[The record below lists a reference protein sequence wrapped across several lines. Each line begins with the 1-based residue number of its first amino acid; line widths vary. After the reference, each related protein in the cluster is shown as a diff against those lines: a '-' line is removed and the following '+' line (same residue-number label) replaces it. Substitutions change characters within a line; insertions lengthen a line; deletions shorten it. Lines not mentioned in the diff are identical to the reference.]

1 MSVNKGHIAIRL
13 ADFNL
18 IDKND
23 YVAKELL
30 LDYNNND
37 LIIPQDDNE
46 IFSFQ
51 TYIKKLNNLK
61 MSELDHASKNCH
73 PFVSDKKSG
82 YLSNIDYVSFI
93 KNIRDTEK
101 IINLIMKLIDKHM
114 YSVDELTYALN
125 GNTLS
130 ITECKISNL
139 LIAADISEDVNFTL
153 PNTNIKYQTTDWI
166 KLIMVKLDILNN
178 QITIISLDKN
188 EENIVNYDDV
198 IYNWDDTTK
207 TYKTKDN
214 KFTLI
219 PLLEVDVIT
228 KETNV
233 IAYTGIT
240 DTDDILE
247 KELAIV
253 NKNEN
258 LFETVSL
265 TSNIYKL
272 NNNDNI
278 LISVPFNK
286 EESEIIQC
294 VDLSKKCNYKSSP
307 FGFMMLNSRNIGN
320 PINVTSFKDF
330 ILDFYTD
337 KDYLNIKLEEVIT
350 INYSSN
356 ALITISLSKDTFKI
370 NDEEFQFDFNKN
382 NKYMEF
388 SVIKKGID
396 IIIRFGSSAKTIKL
410 NEITSTTKF
419 DNLNIVSLNTPLGN
433 VNLFK
438 YFDNYNNALNHNV
451 FSNNSIITNEAN
463 SKIFK
468 SIDFDSQYN
477 NNDSR
482 LFNLDIPNTENNI
495 IKAGDSIKLSF
506 FNRICNN
513 MISLTDEAASFLIVN
528 NKICRNAITTN
539 LKLNSGDNIV
549 INDTDIYKIIDIFEG
564 VCYLDRCV
572 SDGSGNIIVSKPY
585 TDDDSFFNL
594 YINNK
599 LFKNYSIRI
608 IDNSYTITFKE
619 DVNVDSKF
627 RIDFTEELTS
637 DLIIEDINEIQKVT
651 FCDIPAISHRKNE
664 IIFTENLVK
673 INYKEEVLENNDVMI
688 ALNSKERIN
697 VNLSGSI
704 SKFRNYVELLNL
716 FDVEMVI
723 AITGGSNDIKII
735 NNNKEFVYNTES
747 KIIKLNI
754 PITKIDENG
763 NFNIDI
769 ETTGVNTNSK
779 LIITD
784 IVINA
789 ICKVDLMY
797 TYYNNQLNYITDYLF
812 INNGKVEYNT
822 CEQVAILYKRRNKD
836 YIRKED
842 CTIIKT
848 LDNDLVIY
856 INNELYNN
864 VELPLSK
871 RYIYNE
877 VNRI

>member
-1 MSVNKGHIAIRL
+1 MSTNKGHIAIRL

-37 LIIPQDDNE
+37 LIIPQDDDK

-51 TYIKKLNNLK
+51 DYIKKLNNLK
-61 MSELDHASKNCH
+61 INEADHAGKNCH
-73 PFVSDKKSG
+73 PFVSDRKSG
-82 YLSNIDYVSFI
+82 YLSNIDYISFI
-93 KNIRDTEK
+93 KNTEDTKK
-101 IINLIMKLIDKHM
+101 IINLIMKLIDKQM
-114 YSVDELTYALN
+114 YSVDELTYTLN
-125 GNTLS
+125 DNTLS

-166 KLIMVKLDILNN
+166 KLIMVKLDIINN
-178 QITIISLDKN
+178 QITIISLDKT
-188 EENIVNYDDV
+188 EENIVNYNDTL
-198 IYNWDDTTK
+198 YNWDDTTK
-207 TYKTKDN
+207 TYKNQDKQ
-214 KFTLI
+214 FTLI
-219 PLLEVDVIT
+219 PLLEVNVIT
-228 KETNV
+228 KETNMV
-233 IAYTGIT
+233 AYTGI
-240 DTDDILE
+240 DDANDILE

-253 NKNEN
+253 NKDED
-258 LFETVSL
+258 LFENVNL
-265 TSNIYKL
+265 MSNIYKL

-294 VDLSKKCNYKSSP
+294 IDLNKKCNYKSSP

-320 PINVTSFKDF
+320 PINVLSFKDF

-356 ALITISLSKDTFKI
+356 TLISISLSKDTFKI

-388 SVIKKGID
+388 SIIKKGTD
-396 IIIRFGSSAKTIKL
+396 IIIRFGNSVKTIKL
-410 NEITSTTKF
+410 DEITSTTKF

-482 LFNLDIPNTENNI
+482 LFNLVI
-495 IKAGDSIKLSF
+495 
-506 FNRICNN
+506 
-513 MISLTDEAASFLIVN
+513 N
-528 NKICRNAITTN
+528 NKICKNAITTT
-539 LKLNSGDNIV
+539 LKLNIGDNIV

-572 SDGSGNIIVSKPY
+572 SDGSGNIIVSKTY
-585 TDDDSFFNL
+585 SDSDSFFNL

-619 DVNVDSKF
+619 DVVVDSKF

-651 FCDIPAISHRKNE
+651 FCD
-664 IIFTENLVK
+664 
-673 INYKEEVLENNDVMI
+673 
-688 ALNSKERIN
+688 
-697 VNLSGSI
+697 
-704 SKFRNYVELLNL
+704 
-716 FDVEMVI
+716 
-723 AITGGSNDIKII
+723 
-735 NNNKEFVYNTES
+735 
-747 KIIKLNI
+747 
-754 PITKIDENG
+754 
-763 NFNIDI
+763 
-769 ETTGVNTNSK
+769 
-779 LIITD
+779 
-784 IVINA
+784 
-789 ICKVDLMY
+789 
-797 TYYNNQLNYITDYLF
+797 
-812 INNGKVEYNT
+812 
-822 CEQVAILYKRRNKD
+822 
-836 YIRKED
+836 
-842 CTIIKT
+842 
-848 LDNDLVIY
+848 
-856 INNELYNN
+856 
-864 VELPLSK
+864 
-871 RYIYNE
+871 
-877 VNRI
+877 